1 MNFFFENP
9 KHEIYGIYGQ
19 SLAYAPHLHNHLELV
34 GMIEG
39 KAMAYVEEKVYEI
52 NSGDAFLSSPTRYT
66 ITKKL
71 RMKIISCFFS
81 PWTSSPN
88 TPLSFSQRCQKAP

>member
-52 NSGDAFLSSPTRYT
+52 NCG
-66 ITKKL
+66 
-71 RMKIISCFFS
+71 
-81 PWTSSPN
+81 
-88 TPLSFSQRCQKAP
+88 

>member
-39 KAMAYVEEKVYEI
+39 KAMAYVEE
-52 NSGDAFLSSPTRYT
+52 
-66 ITKKL
+66 
-71 RMKIISCFFS
+71 
-81 PWTSSPN
+81 
-88 TPLSFSQRCQKAP
+88 TPLRKNCG